1 MDSLKTDTHNPLT
14 GVFYWYHIKV
24 IKTGALMQLR
34 QIASNMTQLDL
45 ADGTSVLFSYRT
57 PVAALTD
64 NGYYRTSKKWSVTTS
79 RHINKWLGGVLAK
92 DQPQEYFDSLCAG
105 F

>member
-1 MDSLKTDTHNPLT
+1 
-14 GVFYWYHIKV
+14 
-24 IKTGALMQLR
+24 MQLR

-57 PVAALTD
+57 PVACLSD
-64 NGYYRTSKKWSVTTS
+64 NGYYRTSTKWSVTTS

-92 DQPQEYFDSLCAG
+92 DQPQAYFDSLCAG

>member
-1 MDSLKTDTHNPLT
+1 
-14 GVFYWYHIKV
+14 
-24 IKTGALMQLR
+24 MQLR
-34 QIASNMTQLDL
+34 PIASNMTQLDL
-45 ADGTSVLFSYRT
+45 NNGYQVLFSYQT
-57 PVAALTD
+57 PVACLSD

-92 DQPQEYFDSLCAG
+92 EQPQQYFDEIVGRLDS

>member
-1 MDSLKTDTHNPLT
+1 
-14 GVFYWYHIKV
+14 
-24 IKTGALMQLR
+24 MQLR

-45 ADGTSVLFSYRT
+45 ANGTSVLSSYKT

-64 NGYYRTSKKWSVTTS
+64 NGYERTSTKWSTTTS
-79 RHINKWLGGVLAK
+79 RHINKWLEGVLAK
-92 DQPQEYFDSLCAG
+92 EQPQEYFDSLCAG

>member
-1 MDSLKTDTHNPLT
+1 
-14 GVFYWYHIKV
+14 
-24 IKTGALMQLR
+24 MQLR
-34 QIASNMTQLDL
+34 PIASNMTQLDL
-45 ADGTSVLFSYRT
+45 ADGTSVLFSYKT

-64 NGYYRTSKKWSVTTS
+64 NGYERTSTKWSVTTS

-92 DQPQEYFDSLCAG
+92 EQPQQYFDEIVGRLDS